1 LLQEFAFFADKQ
13 PMPTVTTSS
22 NLITWSDRY
31 SVGIARIDAEH
42 RKLVD
47 LVNELYAAIVACNPT
62 SVTARVLDGLAS
74 YTVSHFSAEEAL
86 MKRHGFPGYVQHK
99 AEHDKLVAQVKQ
111 LQQDLRAGKAAV
123 SQEVMSFLQSWLI
136 GHILGMDKKYT
147 SHLKAA
153 GVS

>member
-1 LLQEFAFFADKQ
+1 MA
-13 PMPTVTTSS
+13 TVTTSS

-47 LVNELYAAIVACNPT
+47 LVNELYAAILACNPT
-62 SVTARVLDGLAS
+62 SVTAKVLDGLAS
-74 YTVSHFSAEEAL
+74 YTVSHFTSEEGL
-86 MKRHGFPGYVQHK
+86 MKRHAYPGYIQHK

-111 LQQDLRAGKAAV
+111 LQQDLRAGKATV